1 MPIHAPRTTI
11 GTNGGNGSLPVSM
24 LAVTPT
30 EGSTV
35 TCPNIPNDMS
45 VQMTPATML
54 NAITLVLPNEA
65 TSRVGQRVFVRSSLA
80 IQQMT
85 VTGAT
90 TVDNAVVMFNPG
102 DCVVFFKSAA
112 NIWSRVV

>member
-11 GTNGGNGSLPVSM
+11 GSSGGNLPVTT

-35 TCPNIPNDMS
+35 ACPNIPNDMS
-45 VQMTPATML
+45 VQLTPALAL
-54 NAITLVLPNEA
+54 NAITLTLPSEA
-65 TSRVGQRVFVRSSLA
+65 TSHIGQRVFIRSSLA

-85 VTGAT
+85 VTGGT